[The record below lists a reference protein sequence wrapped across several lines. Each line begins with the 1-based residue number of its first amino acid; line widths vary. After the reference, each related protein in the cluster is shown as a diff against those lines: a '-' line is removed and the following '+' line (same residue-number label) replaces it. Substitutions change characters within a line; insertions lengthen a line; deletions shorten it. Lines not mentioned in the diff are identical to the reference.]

1 MARRSSDHVGLA
13 TAMANY
19 MFESSFKN
27 HPLHLEGEEVFGYDK
42 QIIDCPLSVDN
53 ESHCLN
59 YVNFFHPKV
68 TIPTIEPNI
77 VEDLCMQ

>member
-1 MARRSSDHVGLA
+1 
-13 TAMANY
+13 MANY

-27 HPLHLEGEEVFGYDK
+27 HPLHLEGEKVFGYDK

-53 ESHCLN
+53 DSHCPN

-68 TIPTIEPNI
+68 TVPTIEPNI